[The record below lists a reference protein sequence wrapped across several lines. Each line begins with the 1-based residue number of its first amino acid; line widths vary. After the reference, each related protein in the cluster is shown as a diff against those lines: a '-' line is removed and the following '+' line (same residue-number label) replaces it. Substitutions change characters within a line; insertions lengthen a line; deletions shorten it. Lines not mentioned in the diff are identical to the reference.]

1 MSLSEVAVATELAIA
16 PQPLWE
22 SVCRLEGV
30 NRELSPWLRMTAPP
44 GLEGAT
50 IADLEPGKPAGRCRL
65 LLFGLLPIDYDDLT
79 IAEVD
84 PPHRF
89 LERSRMLTID
99 PWEHERTIRS
109 VSAATSVLTDRLR
122 FRLRLPLRAIPG
134 SDRLAAAVVRVI
146 FRHRHRRLAK
156 LYGVPTDR

>member
-1 MSLSEVAVATELAIA
+1 MSLSEVAVSTELAIL
-16 PQPLWE
+16 PEPLWE
-22 SVCRLEGV
+22 SVCRLDGV
-30 NRELSPWLRMTAPP
+30 NRELAPWLRMTAPR

-50 IADLEPGKPAGRCRL
+50 LADLEPGEPAGRCRL
-65 LLFGLLPIDYDDLT
+65 LLFGLVPVDYDDLT

-99 PWEHERTIRS
+99 PWEHERTIEPS
-109 VSAATSVLTDRLR
+109 GPAASVLTDRLR
-122 FRLRLPLRAIPG
+122 FRLRRPLRAVPG
-134 SDRLAAAVVRVI
+134 TDRLAVAVVGAL

-156 LYGVPTDR
+156 LYGAPDR